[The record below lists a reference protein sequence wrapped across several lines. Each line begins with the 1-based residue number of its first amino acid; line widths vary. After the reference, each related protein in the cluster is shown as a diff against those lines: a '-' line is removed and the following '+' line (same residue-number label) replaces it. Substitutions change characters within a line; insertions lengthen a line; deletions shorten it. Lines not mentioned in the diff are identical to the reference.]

1 MTLPIHAKQEDSFS
15 VCPQYTDIPPLP
27 HLAHILLISQTATL
41 VIHTPGIMHTTG
53 FFFCRGSLSLS
64 LSLSL
69 SPQQTALTS
78 HHHSL
83 HQLNTSTEHNEDQ
96 NFETVTSLIFLCS
109 SLNLADGGLRL
120 VVDSCIAAQG
130 SSNGRARSSAL
141 KAKTSFVSGAPSP
154 TATKKYFAPLA
165 PPAPLVQGKWL

>member
-15 VCPQYTDIPPLP
+15 VCPQYTLPVKVLQLDIPPLP
-27 HLAHILLISQTATL
+27 HLAHIPLFSQTATL

-64 LSLSL
+64 LSLS
-69 SPQQTALTS
+69 PQQTALTP
-78 HHHSL
+78 HHSL

-109 SLNLADGGLRL
+109 SPNLADGGVCAWSSTPALQHR
-120 VVDSCIAAQG
+120 VVLTEGPDLPHSK
-130 SSNGRARSSAL
+130 RRRRSS
-141 KAKTSFVSGAPSP
+141 
-154 TATKKYFAPLA
+154 
-165 PPAPLVQGKWL
+165 PAPIPNVHEKIL